1 MLFNILNKFIINSM
15 AEQNKVEQNNTEG
28 KPQEKKKSKVVL
40 YIVLGIVALLVVAG
54 IVAFFVVK
62 GLFKKGVDYLQDSQD
77 QIEEVI
83 DDSNEEGEDENDSE
97 EEWQL
102 EKSTENGVDDSLE
115 SKDMLTSKFP
125 DDIPLSGGK
134 VKSSSYD
141 DLTIDVVLDIDNTV
155 DEIKEWYVEAL
166 QENGW
171 IITSQSQDEPLEGWE
186 TVEIS
191 FESEDGE
198 RHGSIEI
205 MLADYQ
211 TIPTVTVT
219 EILY

>member
-1 MLFNILNKFIINSM
+1 
-15 AEQNKVEQNNTEG
+15 
-28 KPQEKKKSKVVL
+28 L

-77 QIEEVI
+77 QIEEVV
-83 DDSNEEGEDENDSE
+83 DDSNQEDEDENDSE
-97 EEWQL
+97 DEWQL
-102 EKSTENGVDDSLE
+102 EKSTNNGVDDDLE
-115 SKDMLTSKFP
+115 SEDMLTSKFP
-125 DDIPLSGGK
+125 DDIPLSGGR

-141 DLTIDVVLDIDNTV
+141 DLTIDAVLDVDNTV

-186 TVEIS
+186 TVDIS

-198 RHGSIEI
+198 RRGSVEI
-205 MLADYQ
+205 TLADYQ
-211 TIPTVTVT
+211 SIPTVTVT

>member
-1 MLFNILNKFIINSM
+1 MGEKHKT
-15 AEQNKVEQNNTEG
+15 EQSVGEKQA
-28 KPQEKKKSKVVL
+28 PEKKKSNIIL

-77 QIEEVI
+77 QIEEVV
-83 DDSNEEGEDENDSE
+83 DDSNQEDEDENDSE
-97 EEWQL
+97 DEWQL
-102 EKSTENGVDDSLE
+102 EKSTNNGVDDDLE
-115 SKDMLTSKFP
+115 SEDMLTSKFP
-125 DDIPLSGGK
+125 DDIPLSGGR

-141 DLTIDVVLDIDNTV
+141 DLTIDAVLDVDNTV

-186 TVEIS
+186 TVDIS

-198 RHGSIEI
+198 RRGSVEI
-205 MLADYQ
+205 TLADYQ
-211 TIPTVTVT
+211 SIPTVTVT